1 VPRSL
6 ESPLARAWQEAR
18 AGRGGLVLVAGA
30 GAAGVMRGIE
40 ALVGAAT
47 RDGAEVTR
55 ANAAHAPASL
65 SLFPAPASGAGFL
78 DFAQVAAGLRDAAA
92 RTPRIVVVESVECAP
107 PALLRLLAFLGRELR
122 DAPVLVVAT
131 RGDTAL
137 AEDAAQARAL
147 ADLARAG
154 MWISLDLAPA
164 PSAVPAEARPL
175 VVSMLRSGR
184 HWTLARGDRRVV
196 LRDTRGLQHIDR
208 LLREPGRSFR
218 ALDLMEREDAD
229 AGPALDARA
238 QGEYR
243 RELASLRDDAGDS
256 DAIRRD
262 AAFLERT
269 LARDTGLGGRARR
282 VDSSAERARV
292 AVTRSIRRAI
302 DAVTAQDAELG
313 SWLGERIQTGHA
325 CCFEAR
331 E

>member
-1 VPRSL
+1 MTRPL
-6 ESPLARAWQEAR
+6 ESPLSRAWREAR

-30 GAAGVMRGIE
+30 GAAAVVRGID
-40 ALVGAAT
+40 ALVFAAT
-47 RDGAEVTR
+47 RDGASIAR
-55 ANAAHAPASL
+55 ADAADAPLTL
-65 SLFPAPASGAGFL
+65 SLFPSPAPGAGFL
-78 DFAQVAAGLRDAAA
+78 DFAQVAAGLRGAAA
-92 RTPRIVVVESVECAP
+92 RVPHLVVVESIERAQ

-131 RGDTAL
+131 RGDAAL
-137 AEDAAQARAL
+137 AEDAAQARVL

-154 MWISLDLAPA
+154 VWISLDVAPVAAPA
-164 PSAVPAEARPL
+164 DPRPL
-175 VVSMLRSGR
+175 SVSMLRSGR
-184 HWTLARGDRRVV
+184 HWTLVRGECRVV
-196 LRDTRGLQHIDR
+196 VRDTRGLQHIDR

-218 ALDLMEREDAD
+218 ALDLMERDDAD

-238 QGEYR
+238 KGEYR

-256 DAIRRD
+256 DTTRRD

-302 DAVTAQDAELG
+302 DAVAAQDAELG
-313 SWLGERIQTGHA
+313 GWLAERIRTGHA
-325 CCFEAR
+325 CCFEPR